1 MRSHLHPEYSIY
13 TCILNVRYKIF
24 YYFFSFQ
31 FVFFLSI
38 RFGKLAIFKV
48 RINNKSI
55 NLRYCKSWW
64 NYNFLFTFI
73 PFVTKSCLII
83 FSPQRGNCTRTSP
96 KHSSNASS
104 EISVTHCHSSKDCPF
119 GNR

>member
-1 MRSHLHPEYSIY
+1 MRSIM
-13 TCILNVRYKIF
+13 
-24 YYFFSFQ
+24 SFIISSH
-31 FVFFLSI
+31 FNGFFLIS
-38 RFGKLAIFKV
+38 FDKLAIYKV
-48 RINNKSI
+48 LNNNKSI
-55 NLRYCKSWW
+55 NLRYCTSRW

-104 EISVTHCHSSKDCPF
+104 EISV
-119 GNR
+119 